1 MAKIHG
7 LLEDYHKLDA
17 RYKLYAP
24 TPTERGEL
32 AVITDLNAQLK
43 KLKQPIDVK
52 VGTKTF
58 KNIYGAN
65 KIAGTPKADIALV
78 TFNKTSGKFENVC
91 FISHKMGT
99 SAKDFQQYSG
109 ITTKADGSKSGSI
122 SNDPV
127 VLKFLDDLTVVH
139 KDIILKKQRYHRI
152 IKSDGLIGKSVFG
165 PVYGSKTY
173 GEDNIHVNGQG
184 NARSLAKIYDT
195 YVNDLILDKNI
206 LLKKSSI
213 KKCLTERIS
222 RVDQSLM
229 LPIRWSEVGLILRG
243 GWLFGKNKESFGH
256 NGWGGSLGFADPVL
270 GIGVAYTTNKIKP
283 KMNSDFRIINLIKKF
298 YEIEI

>member
-152 IKSDGLIGKSVFG
+152 IKSEGLIGKSVFG
-165 PVYGSKTY
+165 PLYGSKTY
-173 GEDNIHVNGQG
+173 GEDNIHVIGQG
-184 NARSLAKIYDT
+184 NASFVKNGASYKLTFSAGAEYNGNVSHFKTGGYTAIIAGRYTSGRNFEAKRKT
-195 YVNDLILDKNI
+195 WPGVRVLIMPLVVI
-206 LLKKSSI
+206 
-213 KKCLTERIS
+213 
-222 RVDQSLM
+222 
-229 LPIRWSEVGLILRG
+229 G
-243 GWLFGKNKESFGH
+243 GNSKE
-256 NGWGGSLGFADPVL
+256 
-270 GIGVAYTTNKIKP
+270 I
-283 KMNSDFRIINLIKKF
+283 
-298 YEIEI
+298 